1 LQPPQTRRSP
11 RPPNL
16 PLSNNTDASATSNT
30 ASATNAADSP
40 SNPARLSSKRL
51 RAAARLKARK
61 RAAALNFLASISL
74 DGVYGENCAS
84 AAADADQLDNDDD
97 ASSACCEGASTAIC
111 GSEFVDDN
119 DEFSRSAVCSVV
131 NQDEIAGSIANSLES
146 STTAAAVA
154 GSLSTRNPQYQHYHQ
169 QQHSGGHHRHRRQS
183 ADQSPLPLFVEVP
196 GQSLSPPTDAGV
208 VVAVRY
214 RTQSEFRA
222 QLSVPSGFDYSSS
235 SRRWSRQRADRSR
248 TTSSSNHSSLSGPDT
263 MIGSGAQGSSIFGR
277 QAASS
282 TSDRGDGVVGG
293 GGGVEDIADL
303 AEIIGGPFSSSNG
316 SRKRTRTRSFRGIE
330 SFFGR
335 QRHKSSSVST
345 STDSITEFPISPPK
359 GVYRCPPTTTGLVV
373 KKDRLSERC
382 VLVTNRK
389 SPFYAFSIVKFCR
402 DSSANASR
410 SDQPESRLR
419 HHSSGSV
426 SPTHEILLAQ
436 FGVLPRFEEN
446 QSVSY
451 GHLLQPSAVR
461 RRRESGSYKRYLSV
475 DEHESYPPA
484 ANQTGLSISPIKE
497 SAPLVVYHPHLLDN
511 PDLTCGKHMTVLNFT
526 SYVTSVMEY
535 VRPSDLKKDLNQQFR
550 ERFPQIQ
557 LTLSKLRSLKAD
569 LHRIAKKSSMDL
581 WTLAQSFVFFE
592 KLALKGL
599 INKANRKCCCAAS
612 LVLSAKLNDVKGAEL
627 NNLFDE
633 LETAFRLTKREIL
646 LFELPILVG
655 LEFSLVLPDYEIS
668 PHLHRLETET
678 VR

>member
-16 PLSNNTDASATSNT
+16 PLSNNTDASAMSNT
-30 ASATNAADSP
+30 ASATDAADSP

-97 ASSACCEGASTAIC
+97 ASSACFEGASTAIC

-146 STTAAAVA
+146 SATAAAVA
-154 GSLSTRNPQYQHYHQ
+154 GSLSTRNPQYQHHHQ

-208 VVAVRY
+208 AIAVRY

-277 QAASS
+277 RAASS

-303 AEIIGGPFSSSNG
+303 AEIIGGPF
-316 SRKRTRTRSFRGIE
+316 
-330 SFFGR
+330 
-335 QRHKSSSVST
+335 SSVST

-402 DSSANASR
+402 DSSANAS
-410 SDQPESRLR
+410 
-419 HHSSGSV
+419 GSV
-426 SPTHEILLAQ
+426 SPTHESLLAQ

-633 LETAFRLTKREIL
+633 LETAFRLAKREIL